1 MEHPATPHDHQR
13 DDARQAFL
21 ETWRTA
27 EARGR
32 RIGGLLLT
40 FAGMLALAIE
50 ARGDELT
57 ALIATGLIA
66 GGLWL
71 IVRSGRARID
81 RIHLMYLQHNAQ
93 IQRSL
98 LAGLAA
104 VYTFYQGSVQNRPLF
119 LLGGA
124 VLLMVAAW
132 YQWRAYQVRQ
142 YRTHFS
148 NETSPDTTQ
157 ETDTHEV

>member
-93 IQRSL
+93 IQRFCWR
-98 LAGLAA
+98 GWQRCIPFIRA
-104 VYTFYQGSVQNRPLF
+104 VCRTVRCFCSVARCC
-119 LLGGA
+119 
-124 VLLMVAAW
+124 
-132 YQWRAYQVRQ
+132 
-142 YRTHFS
+142 
-148 NETSPDTTQ
+148 
-157 ETDTHEV
+157 

>member
-1 MEHPATPHDHQR
+1 MDYPVTPDDRQR
-13 DDARQAFL
+13 DEERQAFL
-21 ETWRTA
+21 ETWRTL
-27 EARGR
+27 EARVR

-71 IVRSGRARID
+71 IVRSGRARVE
-81 RIHLMYLQHNAQ
+81 RIHLMYLQHTAQ

-104 VYTFYQGSVQNRPLF
+104 VYTIYQGSVQSRPLF
-119 LLGGA
+119 LLGAA

-132 YQWRAYQVRQ
+132 YQWRAYQIRQ
-142 YRTHFS
+142 YRERFS
-148 NETSPDTTQ
+148 IDSSPGS
-157 ETDTHEV
+157 